1 MFVSFYHSIWKS
13 KTKNAW
19 MKSHLVFI
27 MFALYES
34 EKIPLTVAAVAVQ
47 CQELHK
53 HCKVHAIHI
62 RWCCEQKKNA
72 GYSLNNY
79 YFMAL
84 CMWRNFASFCT
95 VVRFFFT
102 SSLSSRH
109 RIELSWVFH
118 WIWAVRC
125 NYRFAQKEILFV

>member
-53 HCKVHAIHI
+53 HSKVHAIHI

-95 VVRFFFT
+95 VVRFFLRFFSVF
-102 SSLSSRH
+102 SSSHWTVLSFSLNLGCSLWLQVSR
-109 RIELSWVFH
+109 
-118 WIWAVRC
+118 
-125 NYRFAQKEILFV
+125 KKILFV